1 VNVPSPFLAL
11 WLEGPLQSWGER
23 ARWTVRDTATEPTK
37 SGVVGLLAAC
47 LGWGPDRD
55 REIAE
60 LAQSVVLGVRVDR
73 PGRALVDY
81 HTVGGGQPP
90 TGVMSAAG
98 VVKRNAATK
107 EPEVVVSR
115 RVYLADASFLAV
127 LGGPPDLLDRLAAA
141 LGDPVWPPFLGRK
154 SCPPALPLL
163 PERLMA
169 ADLEEALTRPPARL
183 RLRTGERPP
192 ERLRAV
198 IEFQPGDEVDRTGLR
213 SIRQDVP
220 LSFVR
225 RRYGAR
231 TVRETTVAVEPPSA
245 EPGPLREH
253 P

>member
-1 VNVPSPFLAL
+1 VSGSSPFLAL
-11 WLEGPLQSWGER
+11 RLEGPLQSWGER

-47 LGWGPDRD
+47 LGWGPARD

-60 LAQSVVLGVRVDR
+60 LARSVLLGVRVDR

-98 VVKRNAATK
+98 VVKRNANTK

-154 SCPPALPLL
+154 SCPPSVPLL
-163 PERLMA
+163 PERLTA
-169 ADLEEALTRPPARL
+169 GDLDEALTRPPARL
-183 RLRTGERPP
+183 RLRPGERPP

-198 IEFQPGDEVDRTGLR
+198 IEVPPGEDADRPGLR
-213 SIRQDVP
+213 SVRQDVP
-220 LSFVR
+220 LSLVF
-225 RRYGAR
+225 RRYGPR
-231 TVRETTVAVEPPSA
+231 TVRETAVAVAPPSA
-245 EPGPLREH
+245 EPGPSRGR